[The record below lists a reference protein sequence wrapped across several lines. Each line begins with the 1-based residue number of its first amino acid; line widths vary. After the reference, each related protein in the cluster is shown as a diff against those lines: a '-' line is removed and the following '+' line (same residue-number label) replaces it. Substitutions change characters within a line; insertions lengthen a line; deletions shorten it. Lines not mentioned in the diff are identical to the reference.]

1 MIDGINAASQL
12 TWRWE
17 DILACSAGSVSS
29 QKSFKWRKGQER
41 ESKGCDLGKTHLAI
55 AGFEDGRE
63 PGAKECWPRN
73 WKKEKALESS
83 LKFLERNTVQLTP

>member
-12 TWRWE
+12 PLRWE
-17 DILACSAGSVSS
+17 VILACSAGSVST

-63 PGAKECWPRN
+63 PGAKECWLEAGKR
-73 WKKEKALESS
+73 KKL
-83 LKFLERNTVQLTP
+83 